1 MMFCGQYLGTVKENG
16 FFWSP
21 PFVNREF
28 ISLKYRNFETPIIKV
43 NDSTGNPIKISA
55 VFLWRIEN
63 TAKAFFDIQDIN
75 SFVASQSETSIRKLA
90 SSFPYDLEHHDTNR
104 CLRGGG
110 HAINTRLVEELQL
123 RLNRAGI
130 KVKDARIN
138 GLSYSEEIAQI
149 MLRRQQ
155 ADAVISARTKI
166 VNGGVGIVAVALQS
180 LKENEVCDM
189 NREEKV
195 KLASNLLTVIVSE
208 NSGESHQNKTS
219 SSSNYGNEKSKLVSF
234 SPLAPEDNYN
244 Y

>member
-1 MMFCGQYLGTVKENG
+1 
-16 FFWSP
+16 
-21 PFVNREF
+21 
-28 ISLKYRNFETPIIKV
+28 
-43 NDSTGNPIKISA
+43 
-55 VFLWRIEN
+55 
-63 TAKAFFDIQDIN
+63 
-75 SFVASQSETSIRKLA
+75 
-90 SSFPYDLEHHDTNR
+90 
-104 CLRGGG
+104 
-110 HAINTRLVEELQL
+110 
-123 RLNRAGI
+123 
-130 KVKDARIN
+130 
-138 GLSYSEEIAQI
+138 